1 MSAAVSEAAGGVR
14 FENQVPLV
22 KVYVWEWPVR
32 LTHWLNAIA
41 IWVLSVTGVYMGFPL
56 LLAKGEASHHFLMGW
71 AKLIH
76 YYAAIVFTLSVL
88 ARIVWMFRGNR
99 FASWRYFLPVGKE
112 RFKAFGPTL
121 GYYLFRLRTP
131 PGIVGHNPLAGV
143 VYSIVFLSFLLQIA
157 TGLAM
162 YAASA
167 AYDSPVKVMEAFL
180 PLFGGLQTARWIH
193 HIIMWLI
200 WMFFVHHV
208 YSAILMSQVE
218 PTATMESIFSGHK
231 FVPRD
236 DIAHPGARFYAE
248 CVPRRK
254 KWRQRRAEAK
264 AAEDAD
270 AAMAKQ
276 E

>member
-1 MSAAVSEAAGGVR
+1 MSEAAGGIR
-14 FENQVPLV
+14 YANQVPLV
-22 KVYVWEWPVR
+22 NVYVWEWPVR
-32 LTHWLNAIA
+32 LTHWLNAIS
-41 IWVLSVTGVYMGFPL
+41 IWVLSVTGVYMGYPL
-56 LLAKGEASHHFLMGW
+56 LLAPGEASGHFLMGY

-88 ARIVWMFRGNR
+88 SRIIWMFRGNR
-99 FASWRYFLPVGKE
+99 FASWRYFLPWGKE
-112 RFKAFGPTL
+112 RREAMGPTL

-143 VYSIVFLSFLLQIA
+143 TYTVVFLAFLVQIG

-167 AYDSPVKVMEAFL
+167 HYASPVKPFEALL
-180 PLFGGLQTARWIH
+180 PLFGGPQTARFIH
-193 HIIMWLI
+193 HAIMWFI
-200 WMFFVHHV
+200 WAFFVHHV

-236 DIAHPGARFYAE
+236 DVVHPGSRFHAE
-248 CVPRRK
+248 VAKRRK
-254 KWRQRRAEAK
+254 TWRSKE
-264 AAEDAD
+264 EDA
-270 AAMAKQ
+270 

>member
-1 MSAAVSEAAGGVR
+1 MSQAAVSYS
-14 FENQVPLV
+14 NQVPLV

-32 LTHWLNAIA
+32 LTHWLNAIT
-41 IWVLSVTGVYMGFPL
+41 IWVLSVTGVYMGYPL
-56 LLAKGEASHHFLMGW
+56 LLATGEASHHFLMGW

-88 ARIVWMFRGNR
+88 SRIVWMFRGNR
-99 FASWRYFLPVGKE
+99 FASWRYFLPWGKV

-143 VYSIVFLSFLLQIA
+143 FYTLIFLLFLLQIG

-167 AYDSPVKVMEAFL
+167 AYDSPVKFFEAFL
-180 PLFGGLQTARWIH
+180 PLFGGLQTARFIH
-193 HIIMWLI
+193 HAIMWFI
-200 WMFFVHHV
+200 WAFFVHHV

-218 PTATMESIFSGHK
+218 PTATMESIFSGYK

-236 DIAHPGARFYAE
+236 DVIHPGARFHEEVAA
-248 CVPRRK
+248 RRK
-254 KWRQRRAEAK
+254 TWRTTEEIK
-264 AAEDAD
+264 VPED
-270 AAMAKQ
+270 